1 MTTVV
6 VTQAKDRETWYLLK
20 ISRTFVRKLS
30 NFKIQKGRS
39 CMMGSSCRGTKDD
52 YSGSHTS

>member
-52 YSGSHTS
+52 